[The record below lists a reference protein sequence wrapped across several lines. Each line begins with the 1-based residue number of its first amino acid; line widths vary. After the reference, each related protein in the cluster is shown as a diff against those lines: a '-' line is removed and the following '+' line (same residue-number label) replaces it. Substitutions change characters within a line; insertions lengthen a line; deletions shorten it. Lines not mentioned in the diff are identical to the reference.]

1 MTNVVDKPKLV
12 TALVKQADRVNS
24 RRRLNLLSFEDGM
37 RSMVPRDLEPR
48 TLIVNDLV
56 GYRDFSEKLAARA
69 YKDMNATPLIY
80 AERYYAEETPQ
91 ETSETISELIS
102 HRLLSNRRSELWSEV
117 KKQHEA
123 LARSKPKLP
132 SPLSLLGS
140 WKMPEPQGDE

>member
-1 MTNVVDKPKLV
+1 MTNLPKLV
-12 TALVKQADRVNS
+12 TALVKQAERVNS
-24 RRRLNLLSFEDGM
+24 RQRRELMSFEDGM
-37 RSMVPRDLEPR
+37 RSMVPKGDKPR

-56 GYRDFSEKLAARA
+56 GYREFSANLAEHA
-69 YKDMNATPLIY
+69 YRDMNATPLIY
-80 AERYYAEETPQ
+80 ADRYYAEETPQ